1 MKRRLATLVLLAST
15 TPLAAQWLTLP
26 TPGIPRMADGGPDL
40 SAPTPRFAG
49 GLPDLTGLWVPTE
62 VSGDLLDPAK
72 VQAWARALITER
84 ERRFFE
90 DDPRFQCLPSG
101 PGYLTAGGLRR
112 IVQNPTVI
120 VILYADLAYR
130 QIFMDGRELEPD
142 PYPTWTGYSVGRWDG
157 DTLVVESNGFNDK
170 TWLHR
175 GGLSHTE
182 NLRITERYRRL
193 AFGHMQVEVTYEDP
207 GVFDSPLHAV
217 IEMEFMADDELLD
230 VLDADDLHVVGRKTR
245 EDVHRDHDWHGTV
258 FVWSAWESADVRLM
272 LLQQRGRVGDPY
284 AQMVDA
290 LAGGHI
296 GAGETAIDGA
306 RRELTEEVGLA
317 AEADNFIHRGSSRME
332 RPDGEC
338 RRVYQSLLLYPLPLD
353 IGGMQFSD
361 EVDGF
366 VEVDLDGFS
375 DLVHGRCEHLPAR
388 ARLAHDGGHLRQ
400 IDLQRRAVLGY
411 PDEIVDTFRRSLA
424 SISSWLRHGAV
435 DSVHFE

>member
-1 MKRRLATLVLLAST
+1 
-15 TPLAAQWLTLP
+15 
-26 TPGIPRMADGGPDL
+26 
-40 SAPTPRFAG
+40 
-49 GLPDLTGLWVPTE
+49 
-62 VSGDLLDPAK
+62 
-72 VQAWARALITER
+72 
-84 ERRFFE
+84 
-90 DDPRFQCLPSG
+90 
-101 PGYLTAGGLRR
+101 
-112 IVQNPTVI
+112 
-120 VILYADLAYR
+120 
-130 QIFMDGRELEPD
+130 
-142 PYPTWTGYSVGRWDG
+142 
-157 DTLVVESNGFNDK
+157 
-170 TWLHR
+170 
-175 GGLSHTE
+175 
-182 NLRITERYRRL
+182 
-193 AFGHMQVEVTYEDP
+193 
-207 GVFDSPLHAV
+207 
-217 IEMEFMADDELLD
+217 MADDELLD

-317 AEADNFIHRGSSRME
+317 AEADNFIHLGSSRME

>member
-1 MKRRLATLVLLAST
+1 
-15 TPLAAQWLTLP
+15 
-26 TPGIPRMADGGPDL
+26 
-40 SAPTPRFAG
+40 
-49 GLPDLTGLWVPTE
+49 
-62 VSGDLLDPAK
+62 
-72 VQAWARALITER
+72 
-84 ERRFFE
+84 
-90 DDPRFQCLPSG
+90 
-101 PGYLTAGGLRR
+101 
-112 IVQNPTVI
+112 
-120 VILYADLAYR
+120 
-130 QIFMDGRELEPD
+130 
-142 PYPTWTGYSVGRWDG
+142 
-157 DTLVVESNGFNDK
+157 
-170 TWLHR
+170 
-175 GGLSHTE
+175 
-182 NLRITERYRRL
+182 
-193 AFGHMQVEVTYEDP
+193 
-207 GVFDSPLHAV
+207 
-217 IEMEFMADDELLD
+217 MADDELLD

-317 AEADNFIHRGSSRME
+317 AEADNFIHLGSSRME

-388 ARLAHDGGHLRQ
+388 AGWRTMAVTCDRSICNAEPSWAIRMRSSIPSGVAW
-400 IDLQRRAVLGY
+400 RRFQAGCAMAPSIRSILSEPRRG
-411 PDEIVDTFRRSLA
+411 TTTRRGFRRPRRGRHDSPPARPGVSGNRRWSRRTA
-424 SISSWLRHGAV
+424 SHDDGR
-435 DSVHFE
+435 

>member
-217 IEMEFMADDELLD
+217 IEMEFMADDELLENVCD
-230 VLDADDLHVVGRKTR
+230 EASEGRSHWGGEITEAEERVVEVAPEILAKYVGMYSGYWLRR
-245 EDVHRDHDWHGTV
+245 SITV
-258 FVWSAWESADVRLM
+258 ELT
-272 LLQQRGRVGDPY
+272 L
-284 AQMVDA
+284 
-290 LAGGHI
+290 
-296 GAGETAIDGA
+296 EDGA
-306 RRELTEEVGLA
+306 LFLRRTPPYQEAGSSGIEKSRLLPLSETTFECICGLGFIFTAEGEEMA
-317 AEADNFIHRGSSRME
+317 AEVSEVHVSGAWTFSRV
-332 RPDGEC
+332 P
-338 RRVYQSLLLYPLPLD
+338 
-353 IGGMQFSD
+353 
-361 EVDGF
+361 
-366 VEVDLDGFS
+366 
-375 DLVHGRCEHLPAR
+375 
-388 ARLAHDGGHLRQ
+388 
-400 IDLQRRAVLGY
+400 
-411 PDEIVDTFRRSLA
+411 
-424 SISSWLRHGAV
+424 
-435 DSVHFE
+435 